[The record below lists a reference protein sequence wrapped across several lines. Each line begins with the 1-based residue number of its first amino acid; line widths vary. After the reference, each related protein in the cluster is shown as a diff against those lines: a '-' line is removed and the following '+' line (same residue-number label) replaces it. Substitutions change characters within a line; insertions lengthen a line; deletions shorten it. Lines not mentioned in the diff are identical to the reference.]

1 MSQPPDDRRRMPWEP
16 EPSDAA
22 EQPTVQWTP
31 PPPAE
36 PAPQPAPDPAPAP
49 APEPPAGTT
58 SPEPPVDGGD
68 VQEGAPEPPADPV
81 APPAG
86 PLLSST
92 PSAPPPVAG
101 WQSDAQAPPP
111 VVGWQTPASSAEPA
125 PIEGYVIA
133 GPWARLVAWLIDSLL
148 VTLVPTLLSFI
159 VIDWQPLVDAMIE
172 QIEDPSTVAPLT
184 FVPTTVEAFIVTLI
198 GVGISYLYFVG
209 FWTGP
214 WMATPGMRLLGL
226 RVGDEQRGAILS
238 ITAATKRWLA
248 MGAWLALLAFVGPF
262 GTIAGLGTT
271 VLQIALFFSVIVHP
285 RRQGLHDRVAS
296 SLVVRK
302 RAVGDSVVMGCV
314 VLVALFVLFAVVIGV
329 VSLAVLLPLMEP
341 LFDDLVVP
349 A

>member
-31 PPPAE
+31 PPTPA
-36 PAPQPAPDPAPAP
+36 DPAATPGPPSEAPGAPPPP
-49 APEPPAGTT
+49 APEPAADAPPSEPSATT
-58 SPEPPVDGGD
+58 D
-68 VQEGAPEPPADPV
+68 APADAV
-81 APPAG
+81 APPTG

-92 PSAPPPVAG
+92 PSAPPPVVG
-101 WQSDAQAPPP
+101 WQADTQAPPP

-148 VTLVPTLLSFI
+148 VTFVPTLLSFI

-184 FVPTTVEAFIVTLI
+184 FVPTTVEALIVTLI

-302 RAVGDSVVMGCV
+302 RAVGDSVVVGCV

>member
-31 PPPAE
+31 PPTPA
-36 PAPQPAPDPAPAP
+36 DPAATPGPPSEAPGAPPPP
-49 APEPPAGTT
+49 APEPAADAPPSEPSATT
-58 SPEPPVDGGD
+58 D
-68 VQEGAPEPPADPV
+68 APADPV
-81 APPAG
+81 APPTG

-92 PSAPPPVAG
+92 PSAPPPVVG
-101 WQSDAQAPPP
+101 WQADTQAPPP

-148 VTLVPTLLSFI
+148 VTFVPTLLSFI

-184 FVPTTVEAFIVTLI
+184 FVPTTVEALIVTLI

-214 WMATPGMRLLGL
+214 WMSTPGMRLLGL

-302 RAVGDSVVMGCV
+302 RAVGDSVVMGCAVLVGLV
-314 VLVALFVLFAVVIGV
+314 VLFGIVIGV
-329 VSLAVLLPLMEP
+329 VSVAVLLPLMEP
-341 LFDDLVVP
+341 LLDDLVVP

>member
-31 PPPAE
+31 PPTPA
-36 PAPQPAPDPAPAP
+36 DPAATPGPPSEAPGAPPPP
-49 APEPPAGTT
+49 APEPAADAPPSEPSATT
-58 SPEPPVDGGD
+58 D
-68 VQEGAPEPPADPV
+68 APADPV
-81 APPAG
+81 APPTG

-92 PSAPPPVAG
+92 PSAPPPVVG
-101 WQSDAQAPPP
+101 WQADTQAPPP

-148 VTLVPTLLSFI
+148 VTFVPTLLSFI

-238 ITAATKRWLA
+238 IAAATKRWLA

-302 RAVGDSVVMGCV
+302 RAVGDSVVVGCV

>member
-31 PPPAE
+31 PPTPADPAATPRPPSEAPGAPPPPTPEPAADAPPSEPPTTTDAPAE
-36 PAPQPAPDPAPAP
+36 
-49 APEPPAGTT
+49 
-58 SPEPPVDGGD
+58 
-68 VQEGAPEPPADPV
+68 PV
-81 APPAG
+81 APPTG

-92 PSAPPPVAG
+92 PSSPPPVVG
-101 WQSDAQAPPP
+101 WQADAQAPPP

-302 RAVGDSVVMGCV
+302 RAVGDSVVVGCV

>member
-31 PPPAE
+31 PPSSGESAPGGEPAATPEAAPAPPTDAASSEVPAE
-36 PAPQPAPDPAPAP
+36 P
-49 APEPPAGTT
+49 
-58 SPEPPVDGGD
+58 
-68 VQEGAPEPPADPV
+68 V
-81 APPAG
+81 APAG

-92 PSAPPPVAG
+92 PSTPPPVVG
-101 WQSDAQAPPP
+101 WQADAQAPPP
-111 VVGWQTPASSAEPA
+111 VVGWQTPDSSAAPA

-172 QIEDPSTVAPLT
+172 QIEDPSTVAPMT
-184 FVPTTVEAFIVTLI
+184 FVPTTVEALIVTLI

-248 MGAWLALLAFVGPF
+248 IGSWLALLAFVGPF
-262 GTIAGLGTT
+262 ASIAGLGQT

-302 RAVGDSVVMGCV
+302 GAVGDSVVMGCV
-314 VLVALFVLFAVVIGV
+314 VLVGLVVLFGIVIGA
-329 VSLAVLLPLMEP
+329 VSVAVLLPLMEP
-341 LFDDLVVP
+341 LLDDLVVP